1 MRYNIVKLNEHI
13 SGNVEAVEI
22 ILENLGCE
30 NLTYHQG
37 RREFRCSRDAGKNP
51 SAVKVNVD
59 TLGFTCYSTGERGS
73 IYNFIMIKKDCNFPT
88 ALRWVQ
94 KLLKLDSENLIDK
107 DIKLPFCGFYKQINQ
122 DIKEPE
128 LSVKTYPVDVLAP
141 YLGRYTKSFVEDGI
155 DVLTQQKFMLGYD
168 FETDRIII
176 PQWNMNGELV
186 GLMGRSND
194 KNIPYEFRWLP
205 IIPCSRSY
213 TLFGYHQNYAKIQQ
227 QQLCVVTESEKGVMQ
242 LASMGKNY
250 GLATCTK
257 SISAVQER
265 YLKALRVE
273 KIVLAYDQG
282 LSQEELEHE
291 AAKLKLMNPIY
302 KNKVGYI
309 YDPKGDILA
318 LGSKDSPTDLGSKA
332 FETLLNKYTIWI

>member
-1 MRYNIVKLNEHI
+1 MNVVRLNEILSDNEDAIMTILEGVGCASMRYNPSRK
-13 SGNVEAVEI
+13 EI
-22 ILENLGCE
+22 RCA
-30 NLTYHQG
+30 
-37 RREFRCSRDAGKNP
+37 REEGKNP
-51 SAVKVNVD
+51 LAVSVKVD
-59 TLGFTCYSTGERGS
+59 SLYFKCFSTNEQGS
-73 IYNFIMIKKDCNFPT
+73 IYNFVMN
-88 ALRWVQ
+88 
-94 KLLKLDSENLIDK
+94 KLDLSFPEALNWVADLLNIDRSELKGDV
-107 DIKLPFCGFYKQINQ
+107 KLPFGGFYKHL
-122 DIKEPE
+122 IKSSSEPE
-128 LSVKTYPVDVLAP
+128 MAMQTYDKSVLDKYGLSSNLAF
-141 YLGRYTKSFVEDGI
+141 LWDGI
-155 DVLTQQKFMLGYD
+155 SLDIQERFHLGYD
-168 FETDRIII
+168 WETDRITI

-186 GLMGRSND
+186 GIMGRSND
-194 KNIPYEFRWLP
+194 PLIPHEFRWHP
-205 IIPCSRSY
+205 IIPCPRSY

-242 LASMGKNY
+242 LATMGKNY

-291 AAKLKLMNPIY
+291 ATKLKLMNPIY

-318 LGSKDSPTDLGSKA
+318 LDSKDSPTDLGSKA